1 MIPYVLNLGFNENLN
16 NYLKIYTN
24 TDKIEI
30 FIFFQKI
37 PMDNCENNNEML
49 NNVPTVKENGV
60 KKRQRRILI
69 HSNSAANSKR
79 NDLGGNVIF
88 KCTNNNYYT
97 IPQYTLPYNSFISI
111 VTL

>member
-1 MIPYVLNLGFNENLN
+1 MIPYLLNLGYNENAKN
-16 NYLKIYTN
+16 YNYYLKIYTN

-79 NDLGGNVIF
+79 HDLGGN
-88 KCTNNNYYT
+88 
-97 IPQYTLPYNSFISI
+97 
-111 VTL
+111 

>member
-1 MIPYVLNLGFNENLN
+1 MIPYVLNLGYNENVN
-16 NYLKIYTN
+16 YYLKIYTN

-49 NNVPTVKENGV
+49 NNTPTVKENCV
-60 KKRQRRILI
+60 KKRHRRILI

-79 NDLGGNVIF
+79 HDLGGN
-88 KCTNNNYYT
+88 
-97 IPQYTLPYNSFISI
+97 
-111 VTL
+111 

>member
-1 MIPYVLNLGFNENLN
+1 MENC
-16 NYLKIYTN
+16 K
-24 TDKIEI
+24 
-30 FIFFQKI
+30 
-37 PMDNCENNNEML
+37 NNNERL
-49 NNVPTVKENGV
+49 KNVPTVKENGV

-79 NDLGGNVIF
+79 NNFGGNVIF

-97 IPQYTLPYNSFISI
+97 IPQYNSFISI

>member
-1 MIPYVLNLGFNENLN
+1 
-16 NYLKIYTN
+16 
-24 TDKIEI
+24 
-30 FIFFQKI
+30 
-37 PMDNCENNNEML
+37 MDNCENNNEML

-60 KKRQRRILI
+60 KRRQRRILI

-97 IPQYTLPYNSFISI
+97 IPQYCENSFISSVI
-111 VTL
+111 L